1 MKGLRLAGFTLVIF
15 LALGVA
21 SVYANS
27 SEGSVGLPILGT
39 SGAPALAAP
48 SLFSG
53 VFSVLYADGTPVVLE
68 SNRVTFDLCNDSN
81 CGTVT
86 AVLQQTAP
94 GIYAYSFTP
103 PSLTGIVTIYVKAYA
118 LADDNGRIFPQI
130 DTSIGT
136 YYFAPST
143 STATSSSV
151 PPATNPPPAP
161 PAPVGP
167 PLTSQAVNSQT
178 NQATLTRTGSS
189 PIQPLLIVLSLLAVA
204 GSLLTVWKRQ

>member
-1 MKGLRLAGFTLVIF
+1 MKGRLTGLTLVIF

-21 SVYANS
+21 SVYANT
-27 SEGSVGLPILGT
+27 SEGAVGDPILGT
-39 SGAPALAAP
+39 SGVPALAAP
-48 SLFSG
+48 SLFGG

-68 SNRVTFDLCNDSN
+68 SNRVTFDLCNDNS

-86 AVLQQTAP
+86 AILQQTAP

-136 YYFAPST
+136 YYYVPST
-143 STATSSSV
+143 STGSSV
-151 PPATNPPPAP
+151 PPATSPPPAP
-161 PAPVGP
+161 ITAVAPR
-167 PLTSQAVNSQT
+167 LTTQAVNSQPT
-178 NQATLTRTGSS
+178 QTSQTTESS
-189 PIQPLLIVLSLLAVA
+189 PVQPLLIVLSVLAVA
-204 GSLLTVWKRQ
+204 GSLLTVSKRQ